1 MVLDLVATGSNT
13 IIRGYGL
20 TGSDLVVWGGCDAS
34 IGQCDDIGEGILND
48 GVGYDPAR
56 DRWRELAGSP
66 LATGVH
72 PQAVW
77 TGNEM
82 LVYAGT
88 ASPEAGPTVAAYNSA
103 TDSWRALTLHLL
115 LDAMP
120 RQVGQGQYFV
130 LWGGSTLGD
139 EVEFGNGAAYHPETG
154 QWFALPPAPEG
165 AERDRHAMVWIH
177 GQLYISGGFQTTG
190 PLVFKPELTG

>member
-1 MVLDLVATGSNT
+1 MPPSANATTLARASSTTVSATTLLGIAGGNLPEARWRLGFT
-13 IIRGYGL
+13 LKRCGRATKCWFTPGPRHQRPVPPLPPITQPQIRGVPSL
-20 TGSDLVVWGGCDAS
+20 
-34 IGQCDDIGEGILND
+34 
-48 GVGYDPAR
+48 
-56 DRWRELAGSP
+56 
-66 LATGVH
+66 
-72 PQAVW
+72 
-77 TGNEM
+77 M
-82 LVYAGT
+82 
-88 ASPEAGPTVAAYNSA
+88 
-103 TDSWRALTLHLL
+103 LHLL

>member
-103 TDSWRALTLHLL
+103 TDSWRALTNAPL
-115 LDAMP
+115 AP
-120 RQVGQGQYFV
+120 RRYATASWTRAVFRAVG
-130 LWGGSTLGD
+130 W
-139 EVEFGNGAAYHPETG
+139 E
-154 QWFALPPAPEG
+154 
-165 AERDRHAMVWIH
+165 HAW
-177 GQLYISGGFQTTG
+177 
-190 PLVFKPELTG
+190 